1 MKDLREDFPTLCL
14 RIGDYP
20 LCYLDNAATTLRPRI
35 VMGAVEEFY
44 RDCNANIHRGI
55 HHLSVKASQMY
66 DKAHQRVAE
75 FIGAG
80 SWQEIV
86 FTRNTTESINLVAFA
101 FGQSLIG
108 EGDEIVTTVSEHHS
122 NMVPWQILAKRKRAV
137 LRYIP
142 VNPDGTLML
151 DEARRLINSRTRIV
165 AVQHVSNLLGTIHP
179 VSEIAEM
186 AHRVGA
192 LVVVDGA
199 QSVPHM
205 PVDVRELGADFFAF
219 SGHKMLGPTGIGV
232 LWGKKDLLEQGEPF
246 LTGGSMISEVSLD
259 GAKWNDLPWKYEA
272 GTPHICGG
280 VGLAAAL
287 DYLEGIGL
295 NEIFGHERELLA
307 YAIDRLSSLGF
318 VELYG
323 PSVQDR
329 LGIVAFNVQNV
340 HPHDVAQVCDSFGIA
355 IRSGH
360 HCAQPLSVAI
370 GAKRGTAR
378 ASFYIYN
385 TKDEIDRLVEALSYA
400 REALG

>member
-385 TKDEIDRLVEALSYA
+385 TKGEIDRLVEALSYA

>member
-1 MKDLREDFPTLCL
+1 M
-14 RIGDYP
+14 
-20 LCYLDNAATTLRPRI
+20 CYLDNAATTLRPRI

>member
-1 MKDLREDFPTLCL
+1 M
-14 RIGDYP
+14 
-20 LCYLDNAATTLRPRI
+20 CYLDNAATTLRPRI

-385 TKDEIDRLVEALSYA
+385 TKGEIDRLVEALSYA